1 MGLMLVV
8 KNACFHYDAG
18 KNSGFEEVNF
28 SLKTGQVMCVLGPNG
43 CGKTT
48 MLKCLLGLLRL
59 QGGSIRL
66 DGQELSQMSRSAVA
80 RIVGYIPQLHQP
92 AFPFSVLDTVLV
104 GRAPHLG
111 FLQSPGEKD
120 IEIARSALEALSITH
135 LSNKPF
141 TQLSGGEKQMVTFA
155 RVLTQR
161 PALLLMD
168 EPTSHL
174 DFGNQTMVL
183 NVVQQLAAT
192 GMPIIMT
199 SHFPDHAFLTSSK
212 VAIMKKGR
220 FLDFGPPE
228 KVITEDNMEKIY
240 GVKVRVMDVNDV
252 VGYRVCLPLKN
263 HLNDSNTQ
271 KINLEGFY
279 AKKS

>member
-1 MGLMLVV
+1 MLEVH
-8 KNACFHYDAG
+8 NACFHYDSNG
-18 KNSGFEEVNF
+18 CSGFREVSF

-59 QGGSIRL
+59 QAGSVWL
-66 DGQELSQMSRSAVA
+66 DGREISQMTRSAVA
-80 RIVGYIPQLHQP
+80 RIVGYIPQTHQP
-92 AFPFSVLDTVLV
+92 AFPFTVLDTVLV

-120 IEIARSALEALSITH
+120 IEIARSAIEALGITH
-135 LSNKPF
+135 LSSKPYS
-141 TQLSGGEKQMVTFA
+141 QLSGGEKQLATFA

-174 DFGNQTMVL
+174 DFGNQIKVL
-183 NVVQQLAAT
+183 NLVQELAST

-212 VAIMKKGR
+212 VAIMKQGR

-228 KVITEDNMEKIY
+228 KVITEDNMQQIY
-240 GVKVRVMDVNDV
+240 GVKVKVMDVDSSI
-252 VGYRVCLPLKN
+252 GYRVCLPVKT
-263 HLNDSNTQ
+263 DFSN
-271 KINLEGFY
+271 KAGKKSNLEGFY
-279 AKKS
+279 ARTS

>member
-1 MGLMLVV
+1 MLEVH
-8 KNACFHYDAG
+8 NARFHYDS
-18 KNSGFEEVNF
+18 NQHSGFREVSF
-28 SLKTGQVMCVLGPNG
+28 SLRTGQVMCVLGPNG

-48 MLKCLLGLLRL
+48 MLKCLLGLFRL
-59 QGGSIRL
+59 PGGSIWR
-66 DGQELSQMSRSAVA
+66 DGQEISQMTRSAVA
-80 RIVGYIPQLHQP
+80 RIIGYIPQMHQP

-111 FLQSPGEKD
+111 FLQSPGETD
-120 IEIARSALEALSITH
+120 VQIANSALEALGISH
-135 LSNKPF
+135 LTNKPYS
-141 TQLSGGEKQMVTFA
+141 QLSGGEKQLVTFA

-174 DFGNQTMVL
+174 DFGNQIKVL
-183 NVVQQLAAT
+183 NLVQELAST

-212 VAIMKKGR
+212 VAIMKQGT

-228 KVITEDNMEKIY
+228 KVINEYNMQQIY
-240 GVKVRVMDVNDV
+240 GVKVKVMDVDSS
-252 VGYRVCLPLKN
+252 VGYRVCLPLKSDFN
-263 HLNDSNTQ
+263 SSSEQKSN
-271 KINLEGFY
+271 LDEFY
-279 AKKS
+279 GKRS